1 MKRTI
6 FALITVALL
15 AWSPFV
21 LAQPELITNAEIAM
35 LPAYCPDTQTFGHG
49 GQHWGAQS
57 YNWSPN
63 APKWVEL
70 MGNGFWALHH
80 YCWAL
85 IRLRRAER
93 PGTPAVIQKGHRQAA
108 LGDLN
113 FVIENTPPDFILLPE
128 IYTKVGEV
136 QLLLK
141 NYADAE
147 EAFAKART
155 LKPDY
160 WPAYLQ
166 WAEHLRQRGQKAKAR
181 ELVEEGLSHA
191 PDSKP
196 LQQLLSVLGEDGS
209 GRPRRAEKAAGSD

>member
-1 MKRTI
+1 MRHRL
-6 FALITVALL
+6 FALFTVALL
-15 AWSPFV
+15 AWSPFA

-35 LPAYCPDTQTFGHG
+35 LPAYCPDTQTFGQG
-49 GQHWGAQS
+49 GQHWGAQP

-63 APKWVEL
+63 APKWLDL
-70 MGNGFWALHH
+70 MGKGFWTMHH

-108 LGDLN
+108 LGDLS
-113 FVIENTPPDFILLPE
+113 FVIENSPPDFIMLPE
-128 IYTKVGEV
+128 IYTKYGEV
-136 QLLLK
+136 ELLLK
-141 NYADAE
+141 NYADAD
-147 EAFAKART
+147 EAFAKARA

-166 WAEHLRQRGQKAKAR
+166 WAEYLRQRGQKAKAR
-181 ELVEEGLSHA
+181 ELVQQGLSHA

-196 LQQLLSVLGEDGS
+196 LQQLLSMLGENGTV
-209 GRPRRAEKAAGSD
+209 RPPHEKPGASD